1 MTFYYSMKQML
12 RSPLKSF
19 LFFLLIGVSAFFLA
33 LGGNLWNMSR
43 TAIQEFEKIFTTI
56 GTVEQET
63 KDNGVYGIWDAEM
76 KEYQYFNA
84 RTAGE
89 RIKEEVLDFEG
100 AGYVH
105 KPRQRP
111 YFGAYVE
118 ELYQGVGRTWSAHR
132 GGNPPEN
139 RNSGSFRQDA
149 HC

>member
-63 KDNGVYGIWDAEM
+63 KDQVLVQEIWM
-76 KEYQYFNA
+76 
-84 RTAGE
+84 
-89 RIKEEVLDFEG
+89 EEVE
-100 AGYVH
+100 
-105 KPRQRP
+105 KQRRTIP
-111 YFGAYVE
+111 YLKDYKRKLFSSQLLGE
-118 ELYQGVGRTWSAHR
+118 
-132 GGNPPEN
+132 
-139 RNSGSFRQDA
+139 
-149 HC
+149 